1 LPLPNLDCAVDEAL
15 GAAPGGALC
24 CSLGLPNHESLREL
38 GNGYSEGASRRNL
51 AKRTQRVHGGN
62 EKGTSPSV
70 ARAPALP
77 PVPRIPGPASR
88 PARPVTENDIA
99 DHARCCDVAVL
110 LGAAVAPRAGAH
122 CSQRPGT
129 AHSDPQQVH
138 PCHLH
143 DRGEPGARRGKWPGL
158 VQTNAAEQTQT
169 CTAAA
174 TGPIDRS
181 PPEFDELRRASAVG
195 SKSQPPRPQMATP
208 QRCRQV

>member
-24 CSLGLPNHESLREL
+24 CSEGCQTMSLSASSVMGIQKEL
-38 GNGYSEGASRRNL
+38 VA
-51 AKRTQRVHGGN
+51 A
-62 EKGTSPSV
+62 TSPSAHKEYMAGMKKV
-70 ARAPALP
+70 RHHRCGQSTGAATGARTGSLACIQT
-77 PVPRIPGPASR
+77 R
-88 PARPVTENDIA
+88 VTENDTA